1 MINDKSNWV
10 KNPNKKQVVVLSL
23 IWTTGLTLLLLAM
36 TNFFTE
42 SPLQRKNLSMVFL
55 IFLSAFWVFY
65 VYRNYLRNHS
75 KSDE

>member
-1 MINDKSNWV
+1 MVNDKSNWV

-23 IWTTGLTLLLLAM
+23 IWLACLIPMLLAM

-42 SPLQRKNLSMVFL
+42 SPFQRKNLSLVFL
-55 IFLSAFWVFY
+55 IFLATFQVFN

-75 KSDE
+75 KTGE